1 LVDQRVKDQ
10 LDNIL
15 ANLELRNIENYD
27 EGSQNQ
33 NHNQNQINNHIN
45 KENRENKEIKEIKE
59 YSNTNSIKKKEAE
72 RIIDNL
78 ELEQLANN
86 LNNTYISIRTNNPN
100 DYEELLQKLE
110 GDIRNHIKI
119 QHQYRIYTD
128 SLKHKIE
135 ELEKLNNEQ
144 KNLIANLNEVII
156 LYLFY
161 LFFKFLV

>member
-1 LVDQRVKDQ
+1 MVDQRVKDQ
-10 LDNIL
+10 LDNIF
-15 ANLELRNIENYD
+15 ANLESRNIDIYGNPKNED
-27 EGSQNQ
+27 QHDIE
-33 NHNQNQINNHIN
+33 N
-45 KENRENKEIKEIKE
+45 KENKE
-59 YSNTNSIKKKEAE
+59 YSNTNTNKKKQAE

-86 LNNTYISIRTNNPN
+86 LNNTYRSIRTNNPN

-128 SLKHKIE
+128 SLKYKIE

-144 KNLIANLNEVII
+144 NNLIANLNEVNILII
-156 LYLFY
+156 IFPII
-161 LFFKFLV
+161 F

>member
-10 LDNIL
+10 LDNIF
-15 ANLELRNIENYD
+15 ANLESRNIDIYGNPKNED
-27 EGSQNQ
+27 QHDIE
-33 NHNQNQINNHIN
+33 N
-45 KENRENKEIKEIKE
+45 KENKE
-59 YSNTNSIKKKEAE
+59 YSNTNTNKKKQAE

-86 LNNTYISIRTNNPN
+86 LNNTYRSIRTNNPN

-128 SLKHKIE
+128 SLKYKIE

-144 KNLIANLNEVII
+144 NNLIANLNEVNILII
-156 LYLFY
+156 IFPII
-161 LFFKFLV
+161 F